1 MRKIF
6 TLALLI
12 FTTSFAFAQNDQ
24 EVSSGNAAYAKG
36 DKIFQAGIGFGSFNY
51 GHAGTK
57 SVGLPPLTASVELGI
72 HDHISVGPYLGY
84 GSWKYSQTFYG
95 NKFNYSWNYLS
106 VGVRGSFHYLPF
118 LNEGLELGLD
128 EEKFDFYAS
137 LALGLEKAK
146 LKSDGEDEFYGE
158 SSATGF
164 RLAPVLGFKYRFN
177 EKFGT
182 YLELGRGVL
191 SVGSIGVSVN
201 F

>member
-12 FTTSFAFAQNDQ
+12 FTSSFAFAQN
-24 EVSSGNAAYAKG
+24 ESGAAYAKG

-84 GSWKYSQTFYG
+84 GSWKYAQTVWGMKYS
-95 NKFNYSWNYLS
+95 YSWKYLS
-106 VGVRGSFHYLPF
+106 AGVRGSFHYLPF
-118 LNEGLELGLD
+118 LNKALELGLD
-128 EEKFDFYAS
+128 EGKFDFYAS

-146 LKSDGEDEFYGE
+146 LKSESDDDNYGE
-158 SSATGF
+158 SSATAF